1 MLNINVVS
9 PQEITGYNLT
19 SLKESKESSA
29 TASYPNPFS
38 ENFTIDNANGK
49 FNTYSIIT
57 IDGRE
62 IVNGSLGKGI
72 EVVQTNEW
80 SNGVYFLR
88 LNSQN
93 GTSNTS
99 KIVKK

>member
-1 MLNINVVS
+1 M
-9 PQEITGYNLT
+9 
-19 SLKESKESSA
+19 
-29 TASYPNPFS
+29 
-38 ENFTIDNANGK
+38 
-49 FNTYSIIT
+49 T

-93 GTSNTS
+93 GISNTS

>member
-1 MLNINVVS
+1 M
-9 PQEITGYNLT
+9 
-19 SLKESKESSA
+19 
-29 TASYPNPFS
+29 
-38 ENFTIDNANGK
+38 
-49 FNTYSIIT
+49 T

-62 IVNGSLGKGI
+62 IVNGSLSKGI
-72 EVVQTNEW
+72 EVIQTNEW

-93 GTSNTS
+93 GISNTS

>member
-19 SLKESKESSA
+19 SLQDSKKSIA

-49 FNTYSIIT
+49 FNTYSVMT

-72 EVVQTNEW
+72 KVVQTDDW

-93 GTSNTS
+93 GISSTSI
-99 KIVKK
+99 IVKK